1 MRLLTEALIVVDVQ
15 NDFCDGGALAVA
27 GGAEVVAPINAL
39 MAEFSVVVLSQD
51 WHPAD
56 HTSFASHHPGKAPFQ
71 MIEMEYGHQ
80 VLWPDHCVQGS
91 RGAAFHADLETDR
104 AHLILRKG
112 IHRSIDSYSAFY
124 ENDRIT
130 PTGLEGYLRRRG
142 ITTVTLAGLALDFC
156 ISYSAVDAARHGFA
170 TSVVVP
176 ACRAIDLNGSLAA
189 ALAAMTEAGVRLLE

>member
-156 ISYSAVDAARHGFA
+156 VSYSAVDAARHGFA